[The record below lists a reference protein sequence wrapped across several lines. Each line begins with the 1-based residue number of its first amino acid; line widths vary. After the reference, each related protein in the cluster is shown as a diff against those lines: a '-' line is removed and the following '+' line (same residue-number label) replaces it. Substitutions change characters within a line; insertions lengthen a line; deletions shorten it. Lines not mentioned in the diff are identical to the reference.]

1 MTVDTDAQA
10 DGTPDTDENGAAET
24 PSPGRPSGRIR
35 LLAFAA
41 VVALVAGL
49 AGAVGYLLW
58 DRSSLDDARGSALDA
73 GRRYATDLATYSW
86 DSLDRN
92 LSVVRENSA
101 GDFAE
106 QYEEVATSLSEMIR
120 QYQGTSSGEI
130 VEAGL
135 VSGDRDR
142 AEVIVFL
149 DQTVTNTNSPEP
161 RIDRNRMQ
169 LSLIREGDQWK
180 LTDVQLL

>member
-1 MTVDTDAQA
+1 
-10 DGTPDTDENGAAET
+10 
-24 PSPGRPSGRIR
+24 
-35 LLAFAA
+35 
-41 VVALVAGL
+41 
-49 AGAVGYLLW
+49 
-58 DRSSLDDARGSALDA
+58 
-73 GRRYATDLATYSW
+73 
-86 DSLDRN
+86 
-92 LSVVRENSA
+92 
-101 GDFAE
+101 
-106 QYEEVATSLSEMIR
+106 MIR